1 MAARPYTLRKEDLL
15 MVEWL
20 LATYPTVYDSLL
32 VYVSQIQ
39 QRVSEIVGNQFVL
52 WTVVVLFVLAL
63 RWLTQPRNDIP

>member
-1 MAARPYTLRKEDLL
+1 MAERPYTLRKEDLL

-20 LATYPTVYDSLL
+20 LATYSTMYDSLL

-39 QRVSEIVGNQFVL
+39 QGVSEIVGNQFLL

-63 RWLTQPRNDIP
+63 RWLTQPRNGIT